1 MKKKIMV
8 LLSLVILTMTMLPA
22 NVMAK
27 SVSMDRGMKDVCD
40 IMSAYT
46 TAIRLSDQNVSGQMN
61 LSLDNDSRLSIA
73 AFSRFYA
80 QDDFGFTAKEL
91 KKESKDLFGKTATMN
106 SIRKAQ
112 AGKMLV
118 CTADKKYVNEPYMY
132 CGGEFGDTVVS
143 CKVTKV
149 DKLNKNS
156 YQIIL
161 KNRVGVYG
169 EKGKRTIGQTV
180 LRLKKNK
187 TSRYGYTV
195 KSVVFR

>member
-143 CKVTKV
+143 CKVAKV

-156 YQIIL
+156 YKIIL

-180 LRLKKNK
+180 LRLKKDK

>member
-1 MKKKIMV
+1 MKKKIMT
-8 LLSLVILTMTMLPA
+8 LLSVALFTLMMIPA

-27 SVSMDRGMKDVCD
+27 GVSMDRGMKEVCD

-46 TAIRLSDQNVSGQMN
+46 TAVRLSTQNASGQMD

-73 AFSRFYA
+73 AFSRFYR

-91 KKESKDLFGKTATMN
+91 KKESKDLFGKTARMN
-106 SIRKAQ
+106 SLKKAQ

-118 CTADKKYVNEPYMY
+118 CTADKKYVDEPYMY

-143 CKVTKV
+143 YKVTKV
-149 DKLNKNS
+149 DRLNKNS
-156 YQIIL
+156 YQVVL
-161 KNRVGVYG
+161 RNRIGVYG
-169 EKGKRTIGQTV
+169 EKGNQTIGQTI

-187 TSRYGYTV
+187 TSKYGYTV
-195 KSVVFR
+195 KSVAIR

>member
-1 MKKKIMV
+1 
-8 LLSLVILTMTMLPA
+8 MTMLPA

-27 SVSMDRGMKDVCD
+27 GVSMDRGMKDVCD

-46 TAIRLSDQNVSGQMN
+46 TAIHLSDQNVSGQMN
-61 LSLDNDSRLSIA
+61 FSLDNDSRLSIA
-73 AFSRFYA
+73 AFSRFYT

-180 LRLKKNK
+180 LRLKKDK

-195 KSVVFR
+195 KSVAFR